1 MSNFDRWLGEPLE
14 VYAERRLPASSEV
27 TPSPAQRSA
36 PRPVREHAEKIVC
49 EEQSAFWPAALGVL
63 GGAAAGIIGT
73 LLFTKHVFAKG
84 TGVSDFAKSFKYTN
98 LHPSFYS
105 ATRDPGTGKFLTV
118 NGHEVLDQFGPVV
131 AWDDTDEGVVKMADV
146 VTGKRAKS
154 LPRAEWNDGRFRD
167 EIAPTIDHELTGK
180 GS

>member
-1 MSNFDRWLGEPLE
+1 MSNFDRWLGEPVE
-14 VYAERRLPASSEV
+14 VHAERRLPASSGAS
-27 TPSPAQRSA
+27 TSPAPRSDH
-36 PRPVREHAEKIVC
+36 RPTREHAEKIVC
-49 EEQSAFWPAALGVL
+49 EEPSTFWPVLWGVL
-63 GGAAAGIIGT
+63 GGAAAGVVGT
-73 LLFTKHVFAKG
+73 LIFTKHVFAKG
-84 TGVSDFAKSFKYTN
+84 TGVTDFARSFKYPN

-118 NGHEVLDQFGPVV
+118 NGHQVLDQFGPVV

-154 LPRAEWNDGRFRD
+154 VPRSEWNDGRFRD